1 MHPKPATAAET
12 AASAV
17 TPSAAAGSADPLAR
31 YLSDPALDISIENVF
46 VRTFHRGY
54 QFGPHR
60 HDFVELNY
68 VRDGAGFISFG
79 GRAVQLRTGDCLVI
93 FPNHSH
99 YFEASPG
106 SGATLVQISFS
117 ISGLPPLQS
126 RERLELGFLNLLQ
139 SGGAPCMKFPA
150 RQEIP
155 DCITAIGREINDQ
168 RPRKGLYLR
177 IKMLELLVLLSR
189 AGQPADLDSRVASM
203 AGQTGPA
210 AGQTGQATGQAEA
223 AAGQE
228 ISKAG
233 LAARLIREGMG
244 AAMDLDDIA
253 ARCGLGARGLRK
265 AFAKAYGLSPVQYLT
280 AIRLQKAEILLAET
294 ELTLADIAEESG
306 FSSDAYLSRVFAR
319 ERGLGPKNYRKLV
332 SRARTGLHT
341 HWTFHGSEKYK
352 NCLPPGSF
360 LGMEIPFTEL

>member
-1 MHPKPATAAET
+1 
-12 AASAV
+12 
-17 TPSAAAGSADPLAR
+17 
-31 YLSDPALDISIENVF
+31 
-46 VRTFHRGY
+46 
-54 QFGPHR
+54 
-60 HDFVELNY
+60 VELNF

-117 ISGLPPLQS
+117 ISGLPPLLP
-126 RERLELGFLNLLQ
+126 REGLELGFLNLLQ

-189 AGQPADLDSRVASM
+189 AGQPADLDSRAASM
-203 AGQTGPA
+203 
-210 AGQTGQATGQAEA
+210 AGQTGQATGQAGSA
-223 AAGQE
+223 VGQE
-228 ISKAG
+228 TSKAG

-294 ELTLADIAEESG
+294 ELTLSDIAEESG
-306 FSSDAYLSRVFAR
+306 FSSDAYLSRVFTR